1 METIPSQQYATPE
14 QAQTTAAQPPAP
26 QSTEE
31 LLRAVQQQLAEQN
44 VKIDAVYKS
53 SERLRKYFMWTLII
67 TVATIVLP
75 LIGLAFV
82 VPYYLSSLQSAIPG
96 GL

>member
-1 METIPSQQYATPE
+1 MDTIPSPQYPAPE
-14 QAQTTAAQPPAP
+14 QTSPTTAQPPAP

-31 LLRAVQQQLAEQN
+31 LLRAVGQQLAEQN

-82 VPYYLSSLQSAIPG
+82 VPYYLSSLQGAIPG

>member
-1 METIPSQQYATPE
+1 METIPSQQYAVPE
-14 QAQTTAAQPPAP
+14 QTQTTPVQPPTP
-26 QSTEE
+26 PSTDE

-44 VKIDAVYKS
+44 AKIDAVYKS